1 MPLYTYIHPE
11 TEETIDVVQS
21 VHDKHIYIDA
31 KGIEWKRVFT
41 APEVNTQGNLKADCT
56 PKQFS
61 EFTKNKK
68 GTLGELSEK
77 RRKIY
82 GKDPVKEKY
91 YKDWSKKRKGKVHPK
106 SRLD

>member
-11 TEETIDVVQS
+11 TKETIDVVQS

-68 GTLGELSEK
+68 GTLGDMFDRSAELSEK
-77 RRKIY
+77 KKKNLWQRPSERK
-82 GKDPVKEKY
+82 V
-91 YKDWSKKRKGKVHPK
+91 
-106 SRLD
+106 L

>member
-68 GTLGELSEK
+68 GTLGDMFDRSAELSEK
-77 RRKIY
+77 KKKNLWQRPSQRK
-82 GKDPVKEKY
+82 V
-91 YKDWSKKRKGKVHPK
+91 
-106 SRLD
+106 L

>member
-1 MPLYTYIHPE
+1 MF
-11 TEETIDVVQS
+11 DRS
-21 VHDKHIYIDA
+21 A
-31 KGIEWKRVFT
+31 
-41 APEVNTQGNLKADCT
+41 
-56 PKQFS
+56 
-61 EFTKNKK
+61 
-68 GTLGELSEK
+68 ELSEK